1 MKMKHNTVINITID
15 TVVITT
21 TVYNTYLYQIV
32 IDNTN
37 VWYMR
42 IQNFLKSYLVSNA
55 NLSSISA
62 LSCMIS

>member
-15 TVVITT
+15 KIVITT
-21 TVYNTYLYQIV
+21 TVITLIYIKYIV

-42 IQNFLKSYLVSNA
+42 IQNFLKS
-55 NLSSISA
+55 
-62 LSCMIS
+62 